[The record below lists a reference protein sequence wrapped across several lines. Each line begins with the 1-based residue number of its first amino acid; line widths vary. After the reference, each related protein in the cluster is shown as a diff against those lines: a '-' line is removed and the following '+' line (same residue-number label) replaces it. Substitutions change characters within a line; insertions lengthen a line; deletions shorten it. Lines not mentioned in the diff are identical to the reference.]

1 VCVLVCCPVLLTAVN
16 TVSVKLSMKVQNIFT
31 YAKLLALALIIV
43 TGVVQLCRG
52 TLHYTL
58 LTVCD
63 VM

>member
-1 VCVLVCCPVLLTAVN
+1 MLTAVN

-52 TLHYTL
+52 TLHYTTHCSL
-58 LTVCD
+58 AVL
-63 VM
+63 

>member
-1 VCVLVCCPVLLTAVN
+1 LLTAVN

-31 YAKLLALALIIV
+31 YAKLFALALIIV

-58 LTVCD
+58 LTGRA